1 MKYLLLSIA
10 LLFGGCMY
18 AQLGYTKSQLV
29 NLKGQYTNEG
39 TEDGVKYITY
49 NNIDGFLSESFFFLS
64 STGQAYFEVFK
75 GDISIMNDQIKSNNS
90 YLVKVGD
97 MEWLSPQN
105 NIHIKIRTDTENG
118 KRIMVMVHYYPNS
131 VAPVR

>member
-1 MKYLLLSIA
+1 
-10 LLFGGCMY
+10 MY